1 MRGTILIV
9 EDEID
14 LVSPLEWALQNGG
27 FRTIAVSRGCD
38 ALALLAGGAEVHVLL
53 LDLIL
58 PDIPGIEVCRQVRM
72 GKTPDLPI
80 IMMSARAEA
89 TDVVAGFLAGAN
101 EYLIKPFKTHE
112 LVQRVHA
119 VLRGAP
125 PVSARRAVT
134 HTGIGDRHWT
144 SVKFQS
150 ELWRVYANVPL
161 GTDPGEALGS
171 LMRGGDSRPFVLDN
185 GVVRRLY
192 FNLRYLQ
199 SEMMISEP
207 HALSLAYTRKM
218 MAFLL
223 FIRDPRRILLV
234 GLGGGSLAKYCYH
247 YLPSSHI
254 TVIEINRQVIAF
266 GDLFEVPT
274 PNARYSLV
282 LADAADYVARMTEH
296 VDVVLLDGCDKHGI
310 APALCDEKFYRRIYK
325 CLDPGGVLVLNLV
338 GHADNRK
345 AHLRILSIVFG
356 TRLIVQDVAEDGNQI
371 AFAFKDLTFR
381 PRWPIV
387 EREATRLVFDYRMR
401 PGIVRRSNAIAL
413 MRAVGLLD
421 GP

>member
-1 MRGTILIV
+1 MPSTILIV

-14 LVSPLEWALQNGG
+14 LVSPLEWALRNGG
-27 FRTIAVSRGCD
+27 FRTLAVSRGSD
-38 ALALLAGGAEVHVLL
+38 ALALLAAGAEVHVLL

-58 PDIPGIEVCRQVRM
+58 PDMPGVDVCRQVRV
-72 GKTPDLPI
+72 GTTRDLPV

-89 TDVVAGFLAGAN
+89 TDVLAGFVAGAN
-101 EYLIKPFKTHE
+101 EYLIKPFKTYE

-125 PVSARRAVT
+125 HAGAARPMA
-134 HTGIGDRHWT
+134 HPGIRGRYWT
-144 SVKFQS
+144 SVRFQS
-150 ELWRVYANVPL
+150 EVWRVYANVPL
-161 GTDPGEALGS
+161 GTDPGETLAR
-171 LMRGGDSRPFVLDN
+171 LMRDGDSRPFVLDN

-247 YLPSSHI
+247 YLPASHI
-254 TVIEINRQVIAF
+254 TVVEINPQVIAF
-266 GDLFEVPT
+266 GDLFAVPT
-274 PNARYSLV
+274 PNARYSVV
-282 LADAADYVARMTEH
+282 LADATDYVEGMTEH
-296 VDVVLLDGCDKHGI
+296 VDVVLLDGCDKCGI
-310 APALCDEKFYRRIYK
+310 APTLCDEKFYSRIYQ
-325 CLDPGGVLVLNLV
+325 CLNPNGVLVLNLV
-338 GHADNRK
+338 GPADNRQ
-345 AHLRILSIVFG
+345 AHLRILARVFSSCP
-356 TRLIVQDVAEDGNQI
+356 IVQDVAEDGNQV

-387 EREATRLVFDYRMR
+387 EREATRLARDHRVDFLALARLLYRTCE
-401 PGIVRRSNAIAL
+401 VRDK
-413 MRAVGLLD
+413 M
-421 GP
+421 